1 MKSVLFLLLTLAAN
15 FILYLMLTGLSDK
28 TELLAAAVTAVTVTI
43 VLRRARS
50 SSESSFLP
58 AMRWFGP
65 TWLLPGVV
73 FQESWLLLR
82 ALVRQLLDPKASVGE
97 FVEYPLKEPRDHGED
112 FARLAVATY
121 FISLTPNDYV
131 VTINRDK
138 NCAVVRILWG
148 RELSSADRK
157 FLELT

>member
-1 MKSVLFLLLTLAAN
+1 MKSILFLLLTLAAN
-15 FILYLMLTGLSDK
+15 FLLYLMLTGLSDK
-28 TELLAAAVTAVTVTI
+28 TELVAAAVTAVSVTI

-50 SSESSFLP
+50 SSPSSFLP
-58 AMRWFGP
+58 AIRWFGP

-82 ALVRQLLDPKASVGE
+82 ALVRQLIKPEASVGG
-97 FVEYPLKEPRDHGED
+97 FVEYPLKEPRNPEED

-121 FISLTPNDYV
+121 FVSLTPNDYV
-131 VTINRDK
+131 VTLNREK

-148 RELSSADRK
+148 RELSSADRA